1 MESMLIYELLL
12 DDDRMKEVRNGMRL
26 MERLLLIMMMVE

>member
-12 DDDRMKEVRNGMRL
+12 DDEHMKEVMNGMRL